1 MTVYRR
7 RLLCLALALS
17 LLITLIP
24 AATGSNTSARAES
37 ERMGIT
43 LSDKVNLRYGAG
55 GDQKIYFKLPAN
67 HVCTILGEKTVQK

>member
-17 LLITLIP
+17 IMITLIP
-24 AATGSNTSARAES
+24 AVTGTRSSAAAEK

-43 LSDKVNLRYGAG
+43 LADKVNLRYGAG
-55 GDQKIYFKLPAN
+55 SGEKIIFSLPAN
-67 HVCTILGEKTVQK
+67 HVCTIVG